1 MASMQKES
9 KKILE
14 SENNSKK
21 SRDKFVE
28 ELHAREDE
36 LLQELL
42 AIKTEKQRLEDT
54 IYRLKTESMSTSVT
68 LKQLEQKLEE
78 EKNVNVGV
86 VIVAVGVVN

>member
-1 MASMQKES
+1 MQKES